1 MTFQKRIL
9 SSLRSASSLAICT
22 SLLLSLPAAAQFE
35 EMPPPPPVIPPASE
49 DFGSAPSRP
58 ASNSPRFGSPT
69 PSPSFG
75 SGGGGG
81 ETIIKPSGDSKSGNV
96 LPSSQ
101 KSKFAKAS
109 PEDITNENFPETI
122 ESFDFPNVE
131 ITDVIKAISEL
142 TGKNF
147 IIDSTVRGKITIIA
161 PSKITVAE
169 AYKAFLSSLAINGFT
184 VVPSG
189 GFLKIRNARSAQ
201 RDNIDTYSGSYYPNS
216 DQMIT
221 KIIHLKHIQA
231 ETVQQ
236 QLRLL
241 TSSYG
246 EMSAYTQTNSLI
258 ISDFGANIDR
268 VMKIINQLDVPGF
281 EEQLEVVG
289 IKYTR
294 SKDLAELI
302 DKVVNKGAKSNQAGA
317 GGFSSGV
324 PRFSSNNSGQGGT
337 GAKQGTSYFMVF
349 PDERTNSLII
359 VGNRAGIN
367 RVKKLISQLDYKVN
381 AESQGGVYVY
391 YVKHGEAEKIAQ
403 TLTDVAKDAGPTKAP
418 GAGGSGLGSPMGFGA
433 VQGQAAIREGVFGG
447 DVTIKADKNTNSL
460 VISASKTDYEKV
472 LNILQKLDIARDQ
485 VYVEGII
492 MEMAANDSN
501 VSSGGFVKFDKSGGK
516 SGFVAKPNDLTDIL
530 NPLGGAGSAI
540 LAFSQGTVNV
550 PDPTSTSGATR
561 AFPDLITFLKFVKSV
576 AKTNILSTPQIT
588 ATDSQEA
595 EIEVGDR
602 VVTSVDTVSVPNGPT
617 SNKPNFE
624 DATIKMKIKP
634 FISPS
639 SERIRMEFS
648 QEIKQP
654 IPSKGPTALA
664 DSTISLATR
673 KVKTMVNVN
682 NGDTAV
688 IGGLIRDEDSE
699 TVKKVPLLGDIPIIG
714 WLFKGKDITKSK
726 INMLVFLTPKIIR
739 SNDDQRALLTNK
751 TQERL
756 QFIKQQGGKDPFGG
770 TIDKFLKRE
779 ARTPQN
785 VRQPNAAPAD
795 DDFNLDQQPVKK

>member
-9 SSLRSASSLAICT
+9 SSLICT
-22 SLLLSLPAAAQFE
+22 SLLTALPASAQFDDL
-35 EMPPPPPVIPPASE
+35 PPPPPVIPQSE
-49 DFGSAPSRP
+49 DAGSRP
-58 ASNSPRFGSPT
+58 SSSPRFGN
-69 PSPSFG
+69 PSSTPSFG
-75 SGGGGG
+75 GGSAGSG
-81 ETIIKPSGDSKSGNV
+81 EIVIKPTGDSSSGVMPKTQRN
-96 LPSSQ
+96 
-101 KSKFAKAS
+101 KFAKAS

-169 AYKAFLSSLAINGFT
+169 AYKAFLSALAINGFT

-201 RDNIDTYSGSYYPNS
+201 RDNIDTYSGTYYPNS

-241 TSSYG
+241 TSIYG

-268 VMKIINQLDVPGF
+268 VMKILNQLDVPGF

-302 DKVVNKGAKSNQAGA
+302 DKVVNKGAKTNTSQ

-324 PRFSSNNSGQGGT
+324 PRFSSANNAAAGGA

-403 TLTDVAKDAGPTKAP
+403 TLTEVAKDAGQTKAP
-418 GAGGSGLGSPMGFGA
+418 TTGGGMGSPMGFGA
-433 VQGQAAIREGVFGG
+433 IQGQAAIREGVFGG

-460 VISASKTDYEKV
+460 VVSASKTDYDKV
-472 LNILQKLDIARDQ
+472 LAILQKLDIPRDQ
-485 VYVEGII
+485 VFVEGII
-492 MEMAANDSN
+492 MEMSASDTNSA
-501 VSSGGFVKFDKSGGK
+501 SGGFVKFDKSGGK
-516 SGFVAKPNDLTDIL
+516 SGFVASESDMSAVLS
-530 NPLGGAGSAI
+530 PLAGAGNAI
-540 LAFSQGTVNV
+540 LAFSQGSVTV
-550 PDPTSTSGATR
+550 PDASATGGTR
-561 AFPDLITFLKFVKSV
+561 VLPDLVSFLRFVKGV

-602 VVTSVDTVSVPNGPT
+602 VVTGSDVVSTGTTGTTVE
-617 SNKPNFE
+617 KPNFE

-639 SERIRMEFS
+639 SEKIRMEFS
-648 QEIKQP
+648 QEVKQLINGKVP
-654 IPSKGPTALA
+654 PKFA
-664 DSTISLATR
+664 DRAQAMATR
-673 KVKTMVNVN
+673 KIKTMVNVN

-688 IGGLIRDEDSE
+688 IGGLIRDEESE
-699 TVKKVPLLGDIPIIG
+699 TTKKVPLLGDLPLLG
-714 WLFKGKDITKSK
+714 WLFKGKDTRKDK
-726 INMLVFLTPKIIR
+726 INMLVFLTPRIIR
-739 SNDDQRALLTNK
+739 SNEDQRNLLTNK

-756 QFIKQQGGKDPFGG
+756 QFVKQQGGKDPFGG
-770 TIDKFLKRE
+770 TVDKLLKRE
-779 ARTPQN
+779 ARAPQN
-785 VRQPNAAPAD
+785 VPAANAPATD
-795 DDFNLDQQPVKK
+795 DDFNLDQPVRK

>member
-1 MTFQKRIL
+1 MTFQKRL
-9 SSLRSASSLAICT
+9 FSALRSTTSCVICT
-22 SLLLSLPAAAQFE
+22 SLLLALPASAQFE
-35 EMPPPPPVIPPASE
+35 EMPPPPPVIPSGD
-49 DFGSAPSRP
+49 DFSSAPSRP
-58 ASNSPRFGSPT
+58 TNAAPRFGT
-69 PSPSFG
+69 PSNSPSFG
-75 SGGGGG
+75 GNHNGG
-81 ETIIKPSGDSKSGNV
+81 ETLIKPSGDSKSSGV

-122 ESFDFPNVE
+122 ESFDFPNVD

-246 EMSAYTQTNSLI
+246 EMSAYSQTNSLI

-294 SKDLAELI
+294 AKDLADLI
-302 DKVVNKGAKSNQAGA
+302 DKVVNKGAKSSTAGG

-324 PRFSSNNSGQGGT
+324 PRFSSNQGANSGAGG
-337 GAKQGTSYFMVF
+337 KQGTSYFMVF

-381 AESQGGVYVY
+381 AENQGGVYVY
-391 YVKHGEAEKIAQ
+391 YVKHGEAEKMAQ
-403 TLTDVAKDAGPTKAP
+403 TLTDVAKDAGATKAP
-418 GAGGSGLGSPMGFGA
+418 TGAAGGLGSPMGFGA
-433 VQGQAAIREGVFGG
+433 IQGQAAIREGIFGG

-460 VISASKTDYEKV
+460 VISASKVDYEKV
-472 LNILQKLDIARDQ
+472 LGILQKLDIPRDQ

-492 MEMAANDSN
+492 MEMSANDTNSA
-501 VSSGGFVKFDKSGGK
+501 SGGFVKFDKSGGK
-516 SGFVAKPNDLTDIL
+516 SGFVSKQDDLDAVL
-530 NPLGGAGSAI
+530 NPLSGAGSAI
-540 LAFSQGTVNV
+540 LAFSQGSVTV
-550 PDPTSTSGATR
+550 PDTTGSGKSLVL
-561 AFPDLITFLKFVKSV
+561 PDLVAFLKFVKGI

-602 VVTSVDTVSVPNGPT
+602 VVTGSDVTGGANGSPVVE
-617 SNKPNFE
+617 KPNFE

-639 SERIRMEFS
+639 SEKIRMEFS
-648 QEIKQP
+648 QEIKQLIAGKVP
-654 IPSKGPTALA
+654 AKFA
-664 DSTISLATR
+664 DRAQALATR
-673 KVKTMVNVN
+673 KIKTMVNVN

-699 TVKKVPLLGDIPIIG
+699 ITKKVPLLGDLPLLG
-714 WLFKGKDITKSK
+714 WLFKGKDVTKNK
-726 INMLVFLTPKIIR
+726 INMLVFLTPRIIR
-739 SNDDQRALLTNK
+739 SNEDQKTLLSNK
-751 TQERL
+751 AQERL
-756 QFIKQQGGKDPFGG
+756 QFVKQQGGKDPYGA
-770 TIDKFLKRE
+770 TMDKLLKRE
-779 ARTPQN
+779 ARIPQN
-785 VRQPNAAPAD
+785 VRQPNAAASGD
-795 DDFNLDQQPVKK
+795 DDFNLDQQPVRK